1 MGIFDFVKGIGKKNT
16 AAAEPQQTPATQKA
30 PTAAPK
36 AAPAEPSA
44 QEIANKLLGHI
55 KSLGL
60 PISGL
65 SVTYNGSTD
74 LATVKGQVQSQA
86 DREKIILAVGN
97 IDHVAKVD
105 DQLTVASPEPESK
118 FYTVKSGDTLS
129 KISKEFYGDAN
140 QYNKI
145 FEANRP
151 LLKNADDIFPGQVL
165 RIPA

>member
-1 MGIFDFVKGIGKKNT
+1 MGLFDFVKGIGKKNT
-16 AAAEPQQTPATQKA
+16 AAAEPQAAPANTTPAAQ
-30 PTAAPK
+30 
-36 AAPAEPSA
+36 PAEPSA
-44 QEIANKLLGHI
+44 QEVANKLLGHV
-55 KSLGL
+55 KGLGL
-60 PISGL
+60 PITGL
-65 SVTYNGSTD
+65 SISYNSTSD
-74 LATVKGQVQSQA
+74 LATVRGQVQSQA

-105 DQLTVASPEPESK
+105 DQLTVSSPEPESK
-118 FYTVKSGDTLS
+118 FYTVKSGDSLS

-151 LLKNADDIFPGQVL
+151 LLKDADDIFPGQVL

>member
-16 AAAEPQQTPATQKA
+16 AAAEPQQTTPQ
-30 PTAAPK
+30 AA
-36 AAPAEPSA
+36 AAEPSA
-44 QEIANKLLGHI
+44 QEVANKLLGHV

-65 SVTYNGSTD
+65 SISYNSTTD
-74 LATVKGQVQSQA
+74 LATVRGKVQSQA

-97 IDHVAKVD
+97 IDHVAQVD
-105 DQLTVASPEPESK
+105 DQLTVSNPEAESK

-129 KISKEFYGDAN
+129 KISKDFYGDAN

-145 FEANRP
+145 FQANRP
-151 LLKNADDIFPGQVL
+151 LLKDADDIFPGQVL
-165 RIPA
+165 RIPT

>member
-1 MGIFDFVKGIGKKNT
+1 MGLFDFVKGIGKKNT
-16 AAAEPQQTPATQKA
+16 AAAEPQVAPVAA
-30 PTAAPK
+30 EPTA
-36 AAPAEPSA
+36 
-44 QEIANKLLGHI
+44 QEVANKLLGHI

-65 SVTYNGSTD
+65 SVSYNATTD
-74 LATVKGQVQSQA
+74 LATVVGQVQSQA

-97 IDHVAKVD
+97 MDHVAQVD
-105 DQLTVASPEPESK
+105 DQLTVATPEPESK
-118 FYTVKSGDTLS
+118 FYTVKSGDNLS

-140 QYNKI
+140 KYNKI

-165 RIPA
+165 RIPE

>member
-16 AAAEPQQTPATQKA
+16 APAEPQQQAPAAQQT
-30 PTAAPK
+30 PTAK
-36 AAPAEPSA
+36 PAEPSA
-44 QEIANKLLGHI
+44 QQIADQLLGHI

-105 DQLTVASPEPESK
+105 DQLTVANPEPESK

-145 FEANRP
+145 FQANRP
-151 LLKNADDIFPGQVL
+151 LLKKC
-165 RIPA
+165 R

>member
-1 MGIFDFVKGIGKKNT
+1 MGLFDFVKGIGKKNT
-16 AAAEPQQTPATQKA
+16 AAAEPQVAPVAA
-30 PTAAPK
+30 EPTA
-36 AAPAEPSA
+36 
-44 QEIANKLLGHI
+44 QDVANKLLGHI

-65 SVTYNGSTD
+65 SVSYNATTD
-74 LATVKGQVQSQA
+74 LATVVGQVQSQA

-97 IDHVAKVD
+97 IDHVAQVD
-105 DQLTVASPEPESK
+105 DQLTVATPEPESK
-118 FYTVKSGDTLS
+118 FYTVKSGDNLS

-140 QYNKI
+140 KYNKI

-165 RIPA
+165 RIPE